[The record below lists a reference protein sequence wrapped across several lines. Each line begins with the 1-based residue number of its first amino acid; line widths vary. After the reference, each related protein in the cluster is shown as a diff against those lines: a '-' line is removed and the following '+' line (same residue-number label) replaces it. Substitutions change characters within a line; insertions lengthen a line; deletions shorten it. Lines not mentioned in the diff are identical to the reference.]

1 MSGQLLKVPQKR
13 LYLNIFLICSIICQ
27 LTFLITLQPEQE
39 RAIKKFFMTMVLNDL
54 WHLKTVSETSI
65 TFGIDRGVV
74 QNLMGMAAI
83 EASCLLKFCE
93 ELEEF
98 WAFREL
104 FKNLSQRLAN
114 ICTVELVPLMQ
125 LPSVKMVRTYRTTV
139 SGIGFLFQ
147 NIYRYREEQS
157 NCTTRDT
164 KKLKM

>member
-1 MSGQLLKVPQKR
+1 
-13 LYLNIFLICSIICQ
+13 
-27 LTFLITLQPEQE
+27 
-39 RAIKKFFMTMVLNDL
+39 MTMVLNDL

-125 LPSVKMVRTYRTTV
+125 LPSVKMVRPYRTTV
-139 SGIGFLFQ
+139 SENCFLLKYLSLQ
-147 NIYRYREEQS
+147 GRAKQLYNAGYKKIEDVARAKPKELVTNIEHMNFRLASQLVS
-157 NCTTRDT
+157 AA
-164 KKLKM
+164 KVII

>member
-1 MSGQLLKVPQKR
+1 M
-13 LYLNIFLICSIICQ
+13 IAF
-27 LTFLITLQPEQE
+27 QPEQE

-54 WHLKTVSETSI
+54 WHLKTVSETAKA
-65 TFGIDRGVV
+65 FGIDRGVV

-104 FKNLSQRLAN
+104 FKNLSQRLSN

-125 LPSVKMVRTYRTTV
+125 LPSVKMVISV
-139 SGIGFLFQ
+139 NLFSLKYSEH
-147 NIYRYREEQS
+147 IFKYLSPHREEQS
-157 NCTTRDT
+157 NCTTLDT
-164 KKLKM
+164 RKLKM

>member
-1 MSGQLLKVPQKR
+1 
-13 LYLNIFLICSIICQ
+13 
-27 LTFLITLQPEQE
+27 
-39 RAIKKFFMTMVLNDL
+39 MTMVLNDL

-125 LPSVKMVRTYRTTV
+125 LPSVKMVRLYRTTV
-139 SGIGFLFQ
+139 SGLFVSYFKIFIVTGKSKAVVQ
-147 NIYRYREEQS
+147 RGIQKN
-157 NCTTRDT
+157 
-164 KKLKM
+164 

>member
-1 MSGQLLKVPQKR
+1 MSGQLLKVRQNR
-13 LYLNIFLICSIICQ
+13 LYLNVLIICSIIFQ
-27 LTFLITLQPEQE
+27 LTFSITFQPVQE

-125 LPSVKMVRTYRTTV
+125 LPSVKMVRLYRTTV
-139 SGIGFLFQ
+139 A
-147 NIYRYREEQS
+147 
-157 NCTTRDT
+157 
-164 KKLKM
+164 